1 MKKTILTSIL
11 LAAMVAGTHA
21 QINQNFESGSRPSE
35 EAKGWVF
42 GAQAV
47 TNSFVNGGSPVQGS
61 FSCQTN
67 ALSSSSL
74 SASWVKTPWAIW
86 SAGTISMDARL
97 DRTGANTYTVSFRFI
112 PWDKCGSN
120 EEGTTT
126 AVLYDYTMPNSI
138 DVQTISFAVP
148 AVVLDGKPWRMRVSF
163 TGTGGSTRI
172 VHDDYMLPA
181 AAAFYD
187 TDGDNI
193 PDALDKYPGDATN
206 AGKAAILARAWD
218 DLDADGI
225 QDNCEPGVMG
235 ATVRLRNSSGGA
247 FSPDV
252 TSTTAYNGYVTF
264 FDIVSGGS
272 RVLEFLKP
280 TTTFGY
286 TLQNQGTD
294 DNIDSDIGSN
304 GRTASFPVSGVVTNV
319 AGGYLAPGTITTFVW
334 DDQDGDG
341 IQDSGEPG
349 LSGRTVSLRNSGGTQ
364 IATATT
370 LANGI
375 AVFTNIPVGTTYH
388 LRYTVPAGNSITVA
402 NQGTDDAVD
411 SDAGQV
417 SPFRTPD
424 FSLTQSGQ
432 NYTLMDCGMWAPGTV
447 TTFVW
452 DDQDGDGIQDSGEP
466 GLSGRAVS
474 LRNSVG
480 TQIGSA
486 TTDASGIAVFTNV
499 PTGINL
505 HLRYTVPAGNSITIA
520 NQGTD
525 DALDSDAGQASPFRT
540 ADFSLTQGSQN
551 YTLMDCGMIL
561 PGMVTVRVWN
571 DLDADGLQDI
581 GEPGLSGL
589 IVRVRNSTSGSVINS
604 ATTDASGI
612 AVFNNLPTGQ
622 TVYLNFV
629 RPTVSWVISPKDVGT
644 DDDIDSDA
652 GLVNPFRTDD
662 FMLTLSGQNFTQM
675 DCGMYDP
682 SVSPVIG
689 GMMLTNAANTSPKS
703 GINLLA
709 AGKEGSVSSRDINVY
724 PNPARS
730 TVNVVMGLQE
740 NSTVNYSLMDVS
752 GKVIRSGN
760 WKLSAGVNTVS
771 LDVMSL
777 QGGVYILRVDDGK
790 GIQSKK
796 IMVNRR

>member
-11 LAAMVAGTHA
+11 LAAIVACTHA

-35 EAKGWVF
+35 ETKGWVF

-67 ALSSSSL
+67 ALSNSSL

-86 SAGTISMDARL
+86 SAGTISLDARL
-97 DRTGANTYTVSFRFI
+97 DRTGANTYKVSFRFI

-126 AVLYDYTMPNSI
+126 AVLYEYTMPNSM

-172 VHDDYMLPA
+172 VHDDYTLPA

-218 DLDADGI
+218 DLDANGI
-225 QDNCEPGVMG
+225 QDNCEPGLMG
-235 ATVRLRNSSGGA
+235 ATVRLRSSSGST
-247 FSPDV
+247 FSPDI

-264 FDIVSGGS
+264 FDIVSGS
-272 RVLEFLKP
+272 RILEFLKP
-280 TTTFGY
+280 TATFGY

-349 LSGRTVSLRNSGGTQ
+349 LSGRSVSLRNSGGSQ
-364 IATATT
+364 LQAATT
-370 LANGI
+370 DANGI
-375 AVFTNIPVGTTYH
+375 AVFTNVALGTTYH
-388 LRYTVPAGNSITVA
+388 LRYTVPSGNSITVA
-402 NQGTDDAVD
+402 NQGTDDALD
-411 SDAGQV
+411 SDAGQA

-432 NYTLMDCGMWAPGTV
+432 NYTLMDCGMWTPGTV

-452 DDQDGDGIQDSGEP
+452 DDQDADGIQDSGEP
-466 GLSGRAVS
+466 GLSGRSVS
-474 LRNSVG
+474 LRNSG
-480 TQIGSA
+480 GSQIGSA
-486 TTDASGIAVFTNV
+486 TTDAFGIATITNV

-505 HLRYTVPAGNSITIA
+505 HLRYTVPSGNSITVA
-520 NQGTD
+520 NQGSDDELDSDAGQGSPFRTADFSLTQGSQNYTPMDCGMWAPGTITTFVWNDLNADGIQDPGEPGLSGRGVSLRNSGGSQIGSATTDAFGIATITNVPTGINLHLRYTAPSGFIVTLANQGPD
-525 DALDSDAGQASPFRT
+525 DALDSDAGQVSPFRT

-551 YTLMDCGMIL
+551 YTLMDCGMY
-561 PGMVTVRVWN
+561 N
-571 DLDADGLQDI
+571 
-581 GEPGLSGL
+581 
-589 IVRVRNSTSGSVINS
+589 
-604 ATTDASGI
+604 
-612 AVFNNLPTGQ
+612 
-622 TVYLNFV
+622 
-629 RPTVSWVISPKDVGT
+629 
-644 DDDIDSDA
+644 
-652 GLVNPFRTDD
+652 
-662 FMLTLSGQNFTQM
+662 
-675 DCGMYDP
+675 P

-689 GMMLTNAANTSPKS
+689 GMMLTNAANASPKS

-740 NSTVNYSLMDVS
+740 NSTVNYSLVDVS

-777 QGGVYILRVDDGK
+777 QGGIYILRVDDGK